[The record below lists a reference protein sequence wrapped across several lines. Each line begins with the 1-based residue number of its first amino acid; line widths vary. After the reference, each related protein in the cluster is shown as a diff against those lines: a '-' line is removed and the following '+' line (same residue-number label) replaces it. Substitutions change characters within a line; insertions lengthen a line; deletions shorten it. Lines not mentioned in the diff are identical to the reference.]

1 MKSESIHLIQEPH
14 KYKPY
19 EITKRQV
26 PDAYIG
32 DIYIVSSKVK
42 NGGIGYMRNNH
53 TWQMLKLV
61 YL

>member
-42 NGGIGYMRNNH
+42 NGGIGYMRNKH
-53 TWQMLKLV
+53 T
-61 YL
+61 